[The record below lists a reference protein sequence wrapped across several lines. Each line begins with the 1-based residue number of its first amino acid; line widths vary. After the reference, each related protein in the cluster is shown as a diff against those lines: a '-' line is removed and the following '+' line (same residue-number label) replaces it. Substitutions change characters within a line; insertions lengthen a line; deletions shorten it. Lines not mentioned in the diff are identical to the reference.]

1 MFLWFSCLIFCVAL
15 RCSPL
20 MAQETAVH
28 DPSDLKAELW
38 SETGTNRFQAG
49 ELIPLEVPLSVPE
62 EL

>member
-1 MFLWFSCLIFCVAL
+1 
-15 RCSPL
+15 